1 MFIWVMRDKG
11 SEWKTALSFLS
22 SRDLPFTPLIESVCE
37 PIIHSGKSAI
47 HVIRDLA
54 RKVAPLSA
62 RGRVWVDLS
71 NLSRV
76 LSSNDLAEIHS
87 VFGNTQRLLA
97 APITPVVGTSMSEIV
112 AESAMRLGHDLGVGI
127 CIRIDGVTRL
137 NEASSRVT
145 EIVRS
150 CGLPDSDIDLIF
162 DAQDLP
168 RAVPYD
174 ALPDLFPLSRNARNW
189 AVIAGSFP
197 STITDMHPD
206 VYEHVRE
213 RAEWMNWL
221 DESTRWTTG
230 RFPVYGDY
238 ATQPAIY
245 APSPPFPASPSV
257 RYTGAENYFVLRGRR
272 GIPEGA
278 NQYIGH
284 AIYLREQGYYREVV
298 GTPGDLYVE
307 RIALRTQG
315 TGNATTWRIA
325 SLQRHLHVVA
335 SQIES
340 FALAVR

>member
-1 MFIWVMRDKG
+1 MENCRELLGFRRHAVY
-11 SEWKTALSFLS
+11 ALSRISL
-22 SRDLPFTPLIESVCE
+22 RID
-37 PIIHSGKSAI
+37 HSLGKSAI
-47 HVIRDLA
+47 DVVKELA
-54 RKVAPLSA
+54 RKVAPLCA
-62 RGRVWVDLS
+62 RGRVWVDLG

-76 LSSNDLAEIHS
+76 LSPNDLSEIHA
-87 VFGNTQRLLA
+87 VFGNAQNALA
-97 APITPVVGTSMSEIV
+97 PPVTPVVRTSMSEVV

-127 CIRIDGVTRL
+127 CIRVDGVTRL
-137 NEASSRVT
+137 NEASNRVAD
-145 EIVRS
+145 IARAS
-150 CGLPDSDIDLIF
+150 GLPDSEIDLIF

-174 ALPDLFPLSRNARNW
+174 ALPSLFPLSRNARNW

-197 STITDMHPD
+197 SSITDMHPD

-213 RAEWMNWL
+213 RAEWLNWH
-221 DESTRWTTG
+221 DESTRWMAG
-230 RFPVYGDY
+230 RFPIYGDY

-257 RYTGAENYFVLRGRR
+257 RYTGAENFVVLRGRK
-272 GIPEGA
+272 GA
-278 NQYIGH
+278 PNGAGPYIGH
-284 AIYLREQGYYREVV
+284 AIYLREQGYYREVM

-335 SQIES
+335 SQVES
-340 FALAVR
+340 FTLAIR